1 MLAPEDYMRR
11 ALELAERGLY
21 TTAPNPRVGCV
32 IVDEAGDIIGEGW
45 TQPAGQNHAEV
56 QALLDAAKRGK
67 SVAGATAYVTLEP
80 CSHFGRTPPCCDA
93 LVKAGIGRVAA
104 AMEDPNP
111 LVSGKGFE
119 RLAAAGIS
127 VSSGLMEEEAR
138 ALNEGFISRI
148 VRGRPFVRLK
158 IAASLDGKTALA
170 NGVSKWITGEAARTD
185 GHHWRARSCAVLTG
199 IGTVIADD
207 PLMNVRAVETPRQPL
222 RIVLDSRLR
231 IPASA
236 QILHGGNT
244 LIVTTNDDAS
254 RHAELKAAGAE
265 ILHLPAS
272 NERVDIAALLPIL
285 GQRGINELL
294 VEAGAELNAAFMQSG
309 YVDEYLLYIAPT
321 FLGDP
326 ARGLAMLPAFTSLDE
341 RIALRFHSVEQ
352 VGEDLR
358 ILARPAA

>member
-21 TTAPNPRVGCV
+21 TTTPNPRVGCV
-32 IVDEAGDIIGEGW
+32 IVDEAGEIIGEGW

-56 QALLDAAKRGK
+56 QALIDAVQRGK
-67 SVAGATAYVTLEP
+67 SVVGATAYVTLEP

-93 LVKAGIGRVAA
+93 LSSAGISRVVA

-119 RLAAAGIS
+119 RLAAAGIA
-127 VSSGLMEEEAR
+127 VSSGLLEEPAR

-170 NGVSKWITGEAARTD
+170 NGVSKWITGDAARAD
-185 GHHWRARSCAVLTG
+185 AHHWRARSCAVLTG
-199 IGTVIADD
+199 SGTVLADN
-207 PLMNVRAVETPRQPL
+207 PSMNVRAVATPRQPR
-222 RIVLDSRLR
+222 RIVLDSQLR
-231 IPASA
+231 TPADA
-236 QILHGGNT
+236 NILRGGNT
-244 LIVTTNDDAS
+244 LIVTAS
-254 RHAELKAAGAE
+254 NNTKRRLELETAGAE
-265 ILHLPAS
+265 ILHLPSQAGH
-272 NERVDIAALLPIL
+272 VDIEALLPIL
-285 GQRGINELL
+285 GKNTNELL

-309 YVDEYLLYIAPT
+309 LVDEYLLYLAPT

-326 ARGLAMLPAFTSLDE
+326 ARGLAMLPAFGKLEE
-341 RIALRFHSVEQ
+341 RIALHFQAFEQ
-352 VGEDLR
+352 IGEDLR
-358 ILARPAA
+358 VLARPA